1 KDIVAD
7 DALSPLHPVLAGHPE
22 LPALREVHE
31 ADPATHRLVLGGR
44 VSVMRRH
51 LPAGLLDE
59 RRPALHVFFVKAR
72 ALHVF
77 PVVVGG
83 GPAKG
88 APPTPTP
95 TTSWTSWRVLDENS
109 FRETILVTP
118 RCWARFQLSTSSWLA
133 KARTGIDFD
142 RASLLR
148 ASSAL
153 NASSPSSLMLRTT
166 AAGRSAPALDR
177 KSV

>member
-1 KDIVAD
+1 
-7 DALSPLHPVLAGHPE
+7 
-22 LPALREVHE
+22 
-31 ADPATHRLVLGGR
+31 
-44 VSVMRRH
+44 MRRH

-59 RRPALHVFFVKAR
+59 CRP

-109 FRETILVTP
+109 FRDTILVTP
-118 RCWARFQLSTSSWLA
+118 SCWARFQLPTSSWLA
-133 KARTGIDFD
+133 KARIGMDFD

-166 AAGRSAPALDR
+166 AAGRSAPALSATSPCVR
-177 KSV
+177 AFSRV